1 MSNGMGQLGDGSS
14 AGGGLSAGQVLGADA
29 LRTMM
34 ASAGLILGPATLPA
48 GDPDAPAT
56 EAWQRNIAVLR
67 VLQPE
72 LAAALEATPA
82 RADVRFLDTD
92 EGVPTA
98 LEGEPGRQLA
108 SRRRPLEE
116 AKRLAETIDT
126 KASAAMVVLG
136 FGLGYHVRAI
146 QERMKHSGAV
156 IVFEPDLGL
165 LRAVLERLDHS
176 AWLSTGRVV
185 VVSRTEIGAITSSLE
200 GLEGML
206 AVGTTIVDHPPSRAR
221 LGGLAG
227 VFCRNVTEVLKA
239 TRTSVLT
246 TLVQVEITLRNLLMN
261 VDRYATAPG
270 VKDLENAAKGRPAV
284 VVSAGPSLKRN
295 LELLSRPGVRDRV
308 VIIAVQ
314 TVLKTLLEHGI
325 RPHFVTALD
334 YHEISRRFY
343 EGLTPADVRGVTLV
357 AEAKANPAIL
367 DAFPGVIRC
376 PQEKVLDQLLGGGIA
391 GTRTGATEDGEISL
405 VRDMGTL
412 RSGATVAHLA
422 YYLAR
427 HLGCDPVILIGQDL
441 GFTDGQYYAAGAAIH
456 SVWAQELSDFHTLE
470 TLEWQRIVRGRHL
483 LHRTQD
489 VLGRP
494 IYTDEQMNTYRVQFE
509 RDFLA
514 DAEAGRTTIDATEGG
529 VRKQH
534 TQAMTLAQA
543 LETFAGERAP
553 HIELPRPP
561 AAMDS
566 PLRRRAVIER
576 VRAARNEV
584 WQVAH
589 FSREAERTLGRM
601 AQARGDQALINKL
614 IEEVY
619 QVRDRVTSLREGYW
633 LVQHLNQ
640 TGTLKRFR
648 ADRAID
654 LDDTLGDEDRQQRQI
669 ERDRM
674 NVRWL
679 ADAAEQAG
687 SMLDDAARC
696 LAGAPKVTRDRV
708 LEIDDQ
714 GARVTQLARKKI
726 VAVIPVDPAR
736 SSLGTPRDL
745 SEQVWHGKNALEL
758 TLERLSQC
766 KHVSSAVLLARDEA
780 SVQRLT
786 RRVSEQARK
795 RLGLSVERSASALDG
810 REPGVAGARI
820 FARDGWRGG
829 VGQLSIYDEVFS
841 PQRTLEVLEREEAD
855 GALILGAD
863 WCLIDPE
870 LTDQLIER
878 YLERPSRNQVTFAHT
893 AAGLTPCFVETGV
906 VREIANKS
914 AGVSPLVTLGAL
926 LGYIPIA
933 PQSDPIAKPA
943 CVQPD
948 PAVRDV
954 LRRAVAD
961 SASRREW
968 IAAALETLGA
978 RAMTAPAIDVARAL
992 AQTLR
997 ERPELAPVEHLKVD
1011 LTGEAVRDLEL
1022 IRAAFASL
1030 RTAQAEDLALTL
1042 TERVGTGFDHASW
1055 PALVREARSLGA
1067 RAVHIRTALSGGEQ
1081 IAEHVLESGAEVVS
1095 VDLAADQAETAHTL
1109 TGRRDF
1115 ELVKGN
1121 VAALR
1126 LRVLSDE
1133 RAAGGLPRTW
1143 LVPRITRRDEV
1154 YAEIEGFYDHWLMT
1168 VGACVIDPL
1177 AAPIEGARIAP
1188 LPAPDNVRRRNA
1200 QREARFGPA
1209 MLFTR
1214 GAAT

>member
-1 MSNGMGQLGDGSS
+1 MDQSGGVMLGVD
-14 AGGGLSAGQVLGADA
+14 ALSA
-29 LRTMM
+29 MM
-34 ASAGLILGPATLPA
+34 RGAGLILGPVGASAAEA
-48 GDPDAPAT
+48 GT
-56 EAWQRNIAVLR
+56 EAWQRNIGVLR

-72 LAAALEATPA
+72 LAAALESTPA
-82 RADVRFLDTD
+82 RADVRFVETD
-92 EGVPTA
+92 EGVLTA

-116 AKRLAETIDT
+116 ARRLAEAIDA

-146 QERMKHSGAV
+146 QERLKHSGAV

-165 LRAVLERLDHS
+165 LRAVLERIDH
-176 AWLSTGRVV
+176 AVWLSTGRVV
-185 VVSRTEIGAITSSLE
+185 IVSRTELGAITSALE

-206 AVGTTIVDHPPSRAR
+206 AVGTAIVDHPPSRAR
-221 LGGLAG
+221 LGASAG

-270 VKDLENAAKGRPAV
+270 VRDLENAAKGRPAV

-295 LELLSRPGVRDRV
+295 IELLSRPGVRDRV
-308 VIIAVQ
+308 VIVAVQ

-376 PQEKVLDQLLGGGIA
+376 PQEKVLDQLLGGGLA
-391 GTRTGATEDGEISL
+391 GTRTGETEDGEVSL

-427 HLGCDPVILIGQDL
+427 HLGCDPVILVGQDL

-456 SVWAQELSDFHTLE
+456 SVWAQELSEFHTLE

-509 RDFLA
+509 RDFMA

-534 TQAMTLAQA
+534 TRVMSLAEA

-553 HIELPRPP
+553 HVELPRPP

-576 VRAARNEV
+576 VRGARNEV

-601 AQARGDQALINKL
+601 AEARGDRALINRL
-614 IEEVY
+614 IDEVY

-654 LDDTLGDEDRQQRQI
+654 LDETLGDEERQQRQI

-714 GARVTQLARKKI
+714 GARVTQLARKKVI
-726 VAVIPVDPAR
+726 AVIPVDESR

-745 SEQVWHGKNALEL
+745 AEPIWQGKNALEL
-758 TLERLSQC
+758 TLERLAGC
-766 KHVSSAVLLARDEA
+766 AHVSSAVLLARDEA
-780 SVQRLT
+780 TASRLT
-786 RRVSEQARK
+786 RRVSEQVRR
-795 RLGLSVERSASALDG
+795 RLGLVVEPCEGGLDG
-810 REPGVAGARI
+810 RGAGVAAGRI

-829 VGQLSIYDEVFS
+829 AGQLSIYDEVFS
-841 PQRTLEVLEREEAD
+841 PQRTLAVLEREQAD

-863 WCLIDPE
+863 WCLIDPA
-870 LTDQLIER
+870 LTDELIER
-878 YLERPSRNQVTFAHT
+878 YLERPSRNQVTFSQS
-893 AAGLTPCFVETGV
+893 AAGLTPCLVEAGV
-906 VREIANKS
+906 VREIAGKAS
-914 AGVSPLVTLGAL
+914 GPSPLVTLGAL

-933 PQSDPIAKPA
+933 PQGDPIAKPA

-954 LRRAVAD
+954 LRRCIAD
-961 SASRREW
+961 SASRRAW

-978 RAMTAPAIDVARAL
+978 RALTAPAPEVARAL
-992 AQTLR
+992 SAALR
-997 ERPELAPVEHLKVD
+997 DRPELAPVEHLKVE
-1011 LTGEAVRDLEL
+1011 LAGEVTKDLEI

-1030 RTAQAEDLALTL
+1030 GENRAEDLAVTL
-1042 TERVGTGFDHASW
+1042 IERVGAGFDHAAW
-1055 PALVREARSLGA
+1055 PALVREARSRGA
-1067 RAVHIRTALSGGEQ
+1067 CAVHVRTALSGGEQ
-1081 IAEHVLESGAEVVS
+1081 IVGDLCAAGAEVVS
-1095 VDLAADQAETAHTL
+1095 VDLAADQAETAQRL

-1115 ELVKGN
+1115 ELVRGN
-1121 VAALR
+1121 VAAMR
-1126 LRVLSDE
+1126 SRVLSDE

-1143 LVPRITRRDEV
+1143 LVPRITRRDAV
-1154 YAEIEGFYDHWLMT
+1154 YAEIESFYDHWLMT

-1177 AAPIEGARIAP
+1177 GAAIVDERIAP
-1188 LPAPDNVRRRNA
+1188 LPVPENVRRRNA

-1209 MLFTR
+1209 MLLA
-1214 GAAT
+1214 GARSGPGAGA